1 MPRSGTALRRPG
13 QSGQSLILVLVTCS
27 ILAVLVGAVVRQ
39 SQGTTSGTVRD
50 ARGDVALQAADA
62 GVSRY
67 VSRLVTDPLYWSHY
81 VDQAEDTRLDPTDGN
96 RAYPPGSAWPAGKT
110 TWTYSTNSW
119 TDIQPATDRFG
130 KAQYRLRITPPSNSD
145 VVTIRSVGRTLG
157 SGANVR
163 TRAVQA
169 QVRPGSLADFQAL
182 SNTSIS
188 YGSTA
193 TTTGK
198 IYSAANVTH
207 DGTAK
212 GTVYALS
219 RVTGNSSFEGGR
231 YDSTTN
237 PTTAQ
242 LYPSGVPFSQFT
254 DDLADI
260 KTTATAQ
267 GNLFNDATAKGW
279 LVQFTA
285 TGQANIWRIT
295 SGTSAGLASA
305 LPTFTTAECNS
316 SATYSRTINNF
327 SVMWFTQPVV
337 IGSSD
342 NPCTTTGAL
351 DSVVDGRVTIGTADD
366 VYVGGNIS
374 YETSGD
380 DALGLIATSD
390 LIITNYAP
398 STLTWRAATLAQTGQ
413 WKTNLSDGSHTKMTF
428 TGSQAMYNGGSAGM
442 FASRLYNYD
451 DTLVYQRPPLFPTIE
466 GTWETVYWREVD
478 PTVA

>member
-1 MPRSGTALRRPG
+1 MRRSGTVLSRRG

-27 ILAVLVGAVVRQ
+27 ILAVLVGTVVRQ
-39 SQGTTSGTVRD
+39 SLLTGTGTTRD
-50 ARGDVALQAADA
+50 ARGDVAMQAADA

-67 VSRLVTDPLYWSHY
+67 VSRLVTDPLYWAHY

-110 TWTYSTNSW
+110 TWTYSTAAW
-119 TDIQPATDRFG
+119 ADIQPATDRFG
-130 KAQYRLRITPPSNSD
+130 KAQYRLRITPPTTSD

-163 TRAVQA
+163 TRQVQA

-182 SNTSIS
+182 SNTSIG
-188 YGSTA
+188 YGSGA

-198 IYSAANVTH
+198 IYSANDVDH
-207 DGTAK
+207 DGVAK
-212 GTVYALS
+212 GTVYAVD
-219 RVTGNSSFEGGR
+219 RVTGNSSFEGGK
-231 YDSTTN
+231 YDRLTN
-237 PTTAQ
+237 PTTTQ

-260 KTTATAQ
+260 KTTATSQ
-267 GNLFNDATAKGW
+267 GNLFNETSAKGW

-285 TGQANIWRIT
+285 AGKANIWKIT
-295 SGTSAGLASA
+295 SGTSSGLASTLNTLSA
-305 LPTFTTAECNS
+305 TECNS
-316 SATYSRTINNF
+316 STTYSKTLTNF

-337 IGSSD
+337 IGSGD
-342 NPCTTTGAL
+342 NPCATTGAL
-351 DSVVDGRVTIGTADD
+351 DSVLDGRVTIGTDDD

-380 DALGLIATSD
+380 DTLGLTATND
-390 LIITNYAP
+390 VIITDYAP
-398 STLTWRAATLAQTGQ
+398 STMTWRAATLAQNGQ
-413 WKTNLSDGSHTKMTF
+413 WRTNGSTNSKSVMTF

-442 FASRLYNYD
+442 FVNRFYNYD
-451 DTLVYQRPPLFPTIE
+451 DTLVFQRPPLFPTIE

-478 PTVA
+478 PAAS

>member
-27 ILAVLVGAVVRQ
+27 ILAVLVGTVLRQ
-39 SQGTTSGTVRD
+39 SQGTTSGTTRD
-50 ARGDVALQAADA
+50 ARGAVALQAADA

-96 RAYPPGSAWPAGKT
+96 RAYAPGSAWPAGKT
-110 TWTYSTNSW
+110 TWTYSTASW
-119 TDIQPATDRFG
+119 TGIQPATDRFG
-130 KAQYRLRITPPSNSD
+130 KAQYRLRITPPTNSD

-163 TRAVQA
+163 TRQVQA

-188 YGSTA
+188 YGSSA

-198 IYSAANVTH
+198 IYSANDVNH

-212 GTVYALS
+212 GTVYAVD
-219 RVTGNSSFEGGR
+219 RVTGNSSFEGGK
-231 YDSTTN
+231 YDRLTN
-237 PTTAQ
+237 PTTTQ

-260 KTTATAQ
+260 KAAATSQ

-279 LVQFTA
+279 LVQLTA
-285 TGQANIWRIT
+285 AGQANVWRIT
-295 SGTSAGLASA
+295 SGTSAGLAST
-305 LPTFTTAECNS
+305 LNTLSTAECNS
-316 SATYSRTINNF
+316 STTYSRTINNF

-337 IGSSD
+337 IGSGD

-351 DSVVDGRVTIGTADD
+351 DSVVDGRVTIGSADD

-380 DALGLIATSD
+380 DTLGLIATSD
-390 LIITNYAP
+390 LIITDYAP
-398 STLTWRAATLAQTGQ
+398 STMTWRAATLAQTGQ
-413 WKTNLSDGSHTKMTF
+413 WKTNGSSGSKSSMSF
-428 TGSQAMYNGGSAGM
+428 TGSQAMYNGGSAPM
-442 FASRLYNYD
+442 FNSRFYNYD

-478 PTVA
+478 PAAS

>member
-1 MPRSGTALRRPG
+1 MSRSGTALRRPG
-13 QSGQSLILVLVTCS
+13 QPPLRAEPDPGPGDLQHP
-27 ILAVLVGAVVRQ
+27 AVLVGAVVRQ
-39 SQGTTSGTVRD
+39 SQGHHQRHGQGCARRRGAPGGRCRREPVRIR
-50 ARGDVALQAADA
+50 ARDRPAL
-62 GVSRY
+62 
-67 VSRLVTDPLYWSHY
+67 LSHY

-110 TWTYSTNSW
+110 TWTYSTASW

-130 KAQYRLRITPPSNSD
+130 KAQYRLRISPPSSSD

-198 IYSAANVTH
+198 IYSASNVNH

-212 GTVYALS
+212 GTVYAVN

-254 DDLADI
+254 DDLASI
-260 KTTATAQ
+260 KTAATAQ
-267 GNLFNDATAKGW
+267 GNLFDDSTAKGW

-285 TGQANIWRIT
+285 AGKANIWRIT
-295 SGTSAGLASA
+295 SGTSAALASTLTLSA
-305 LPTFTTAECNS
+305 ADCNS
-316 SATYSRTINNF
+316 STTYSRTLTNF
-327 SVMWFTQPVV
+327 SVMWFVQPVV
-337 IGSSD
+337 IGSGV
-342 NPCTTTGAL
+342 NPCGTGAL
-351 DSVVDGRVTIGTADD
+351 DSVVNGRVTIGTADD

-374 YETSGD
+374 YQTSGD
-380 DALGLIATSD
+380 DTLGLIATSD
-390 LIITNYAP
+390 LIITDYAP
-398 STLTWRAATLAQTGQ
+398 STMTWRAATLAQTGQ
-413 WKTNLSDGSHTKMTF
+413 WKTNGSNGSKNSMTF

-442 FASRLYNYD
+442 FDSRIYNYD

-478 PTVA
+478 PSAA

>member
-1 MPRSGTALRRPG
+1 MRRPG

-39 SQGTTSGTVRD
+39 SQGTTSGTTRD

-110 TWTYSTNSW
+110 TWTYSTASW

-130 KAQYRLRITPPSNSD
+130 KAQYRLRITPPTSSD
-145 VVTIRSVGRTLG
+145 IVTVRSVGRTLG

-182 SNTSIS
+182 ANTSIS

-198 IYSAANVTH
+198 IYSAANVNH

-212 GTVYALS
+212 GTVYALN

-254 DDLADI
+254 DDLANI
-260 KTTATAQ
+260 KTAATAQ
-267 GNLFNDATAKGW
+267 GNLFDDSTAKGW

-285 TGQANIWRIT
+285 AGRANIWRIT
-295 SGTSAGLASA
+295 SGTSAGLASTLSTLSA
-305 LPTFTTAECNS
+305 GECNS
-316 SATYSRTINNF
+316 STTYSRTLTNF
-327 SVMWFTQPVV
+327 SVMWFVQPVV
-337 IGSSD
+337 IGSGV
-342 NPCTTTGAL
+342 NPCGTGAL
-351 DSVVDGRVTIGTADD
+351 DSVVNGRVTIGTADD

-374 YETSGD
+374 YQTSGD
-380 DALGLIATSD
+380 DTLGLIATSD

-398 STLTWRAATLAQTGQ
+398 STLAWRAATLAQTGQ
-413 WKTNLSDGSHTKMTF
+413 WKTNLSDGSHSTMTF

-442 FASRLYNYD
+442 FASRTYNYD

-478 PTVA
+478 PNAA